1 MDLIDNSDTDGNIID
16 ERKNNFQNISAEKDF
31 KEAKKNACNFD
42 FVDISYNDK
51 IENNLITQL
60 LMIPNCF
67 GDYIVYKTKTVLDQD
82 IVPCP
87 ISRTST
93 STFSSSSSST
103 TSSSSSQSAIS
114 SSHSFPSDETN
125 KTEKTEFN
133 STIKSKFINSTEKL
147 NETINNK
154 SKITRREIWEMIEY
168 RYLCSLEGVVT
179 DRIHRINMQRKEG
192 LLALK
197 ETKFT
202 DI

>member
-16 ERKNNFQNISAEKDF
+16 ERKNNFQNISGEKDF
-31 KEAKKNACNFD
+31 KDAKKNGCNFG
-42 FVDISYNDK
+42 FVDISHNDK

-93 STFSSSSSST
+93 S
-103 TSSSSSQSAIS
+103 SSQSAIS
-114 SSHSFPSDETN
+114 ESHSIPSDETN
-125 KTEKTEFN
+125 ETEKIEFN
-133 STIKSKFINSTEKL
+133 STIKSKFINLTEKL
-147 NETINNK
+147 KETINNK

>member
-1 MDLIDNSDTDGNIID
+1 MDLIDSSDTDGNIID

-31 KEAKKNACNFD
+31 KDAKKNGCNFD
-42 FVDISYNDK
+42 FVDISHNDR

-87 ISRTST
+87 ISRTS
-93 STFSSSSSST
+93 SSSSPSSSSS
-103 TSSSSSQSAIS
+103 SSSSSQSAIS
-114 SSHSFPSDETN
+114 ESHSIPSDETN
-125 KTEKTEFN
+125 KTEKIEFN

>member
-1 MDLIDNSDTDGNIID
+1 MDLIDSSDTDGNIID

-31 KEAKKNACNFD
+31 KDAKKNGCNFD
-42 FVDISYNDK
+42 FVDISHNDK

-87 ISRTST
+87 ISRTS
-93 STFSSSSSST
+93 S

-114 SSHSFPSDETN
+114 ESHSIPSDETN

-133 STIKSKFINSTEKL
+133 STIKSKFINLTEKL
-147 NETINNK
+147 NETTNNK